1 MALPKPTEQM
11 NGRYRKPINQE
22 AVTLQDFHE
31 VILDRSSQHWK
42 IRSDKN
48 NYLVKYDDTPVL
60 LSKVKFSTSLL
71 QIFNDCH

>member
-1 MALPKPTEQM
+1 M
-11 NGRYRKPINQE
+11 NQE

-31 VILDRSSQHWK
+31 VILDRSSERWK
-42 IRSDKN
+42 IEFGRN
-48 NYLVKYDDTPVL
+48 NYLSNQDDTPDL